1 MSRERSLEPGPG
13 RRLLGGWDH
22 LLEDLQRL
30 RRRISSADGQCA
42 CGHDAGVHAGCP
54 CCARAARN
62 LAAVCDVCSTEVRAI
77 DGRLRLV
84 EEDAL
89 RFLPTIFDLFAT
101 TPERRILAD
110 QLQDSLRLLLLTFR
124 HLVSE
129 VEEWAVGCPA
139 AHLPRVKTAAEEVGL
154 ACRRFDDALRNI
166 AHEEA
171 RSSSGAPS
179 RVAVKRSGVG

>member
-1 MSRERSLEPGPG
+1 MYRERSLEPGPA

-30 RRRISSADGQCA
+30 QRRISSADGRCA
-42 CGHDAGVHAGCP
+42 CGHIAGVQVGCP
-54 CCARAARN
+54 CCAGAARN
-62 LAAVCDVCSTEVRAI
+62 LAAACEVCSIEIRDI

-89 RFLPTIFDLFAT
+89 RFLPAVFHLFVT
-101 TPERRILAD
+101 TPGRRTLAAR
-110 QLQDSLRLLLLTFR
+110 LRESLSQLLLTFR

-129 VEEWAVGCPA
+129 VEEWAVGCRA

-154 ACRRFDDALRNI
+154 ACRVFDDALRNI

-171 RSSSGAPS
+171 RTPPEVPRLIAGHL
-179 RVAVKRSGVG
+179 